1 MKALGTFPWPLSLT
15 RWCLGVQWTVVAFSK
30 LVLETFKAVGES
42 DLVVEA
48 WCKVDSKPEPA

>member
-42 DLVVEA
+42 D
-48 WCKVDSKPEPA
+48 